1 MKIAHFIVI
10 TSLLL
15 ANTTTT
21 HAALIDFETT
31 PAGVTP
37 SDDGV
42 LSALTPYTLGGVQ
55 VAFGFDANSDNI
67 VDTADLDLDGIPDG
81 YARFE
86 QAGTFPGETDAGFSG
101 SVDVD
106 TADVGFAAQLGN
118 WFLRSPVPGSD
129 FGQFI
134 ITYVSTSA
142 PVMAASGE
150 IWDIDGTTQMGIGFT
165 EEYTVRAYDSIGNLL
180 ATQISPLGTLP
191 TPVAPLD
198 GRPWQFS
205 FSGLTA
211 GIDHIIVD
219 FTGTKPMGIGL
230 AFNNFY
236 PTSVPEPST
245 AMLILVGAF
254 AAIGGNRRLIG
265 SFC

>member
-1 MKIAHFIVI
+1 MKIAHLIVI
-10 TSLLL
+10 VSLFLV
-15 ANTTTT
+15 TTTS

-37 SDDGV
+37 TDDGV
-42 LSALTPYTLGGVQ
+42 LSSLTPYTLGGVQ
-55 VAFGFDANSDNI
+55 VAFGFDANSDGI
-67 VDTADLDLDGIPDG
+67 VDVADLDLDGIPDG

-101 SVDVD
+101 SDGVD
-106 TADVGFAAQLGN
+106 TADVGFAGQLGN

-134 ITYVSTSA
+134 ITYVSSSA
-142 PVMAASGE
+142 PVTAASGE
-150 IWDIDGTTQMGIGFT
+150 IWDIDGVTQMGIGLT
-165 EEYTVRAYDSIGNLL
+165 EEYTVRAYDSVGNLL
-180 ATQISPLGTLP
+180 ATQVSPLGTLP

-211 GIDHIIVD
+211 GIDHIIID

-236 PTSVPEPST
+236 PTSVPEPGCLVLVAVCSLMFIST
-245 AMLILVGAF
+245 
-254 AAIGGNRRLIG
+254 RRVR
-265 SFC
+265 

>member
-1 MKIAHFIVI
+1 MKIAQLLLGAV
-10 TSLLL
+10 LL
-15 ANTTTT
+15 ANTTSY
-21 HAALIDFETT
+21 AALIDFETT
-31 PAGVTP
+31 PSGGTP
-37 SDDGV
+37 ADDGV

-55 VAFGFDANSDNI
+55 VSFGFDDNSDGI
-67 VDTADLDLDGIPDG
+67 VDTGDANLDGIPDG

-101 SVDVD
+101 SVAVD
-106 TADVGFAAQLGN
+106 TADPGFAGQLGN
-118 WFLRSPVPGSD
+118 WFLRSPNPGSD

-142 PVMAASGE
+142 PVTAASGE
-150 IWDIDGTTQMGIGFT
+150 IWDIDGVAQMGIGLT
-165 EEYTVRAYDSIGNLL
+165 EEYTVRAYDAIGNLL
-180 ATQISPLGTLP
+180 ATQVSPLGTLP

-211 GIDHIIVD
+211 GIDHIIID
-219 FTGTKPMGIGL
+219 FTGTKPGGIGL

-236 PTSVPEPST
+236 PTSVPEPGCLT
-245 AMLILVGAF
+245 LVAMAM
-254 AAIGGNRRLIG
+254 GGLSLRHRQR
-265 SFC
+265 

>member
-1 MKIAHFIVI
+1 MKIAH
-10 TSLLL
+10 LLL
-15 ANTTTT
+15 GALLLTNTTSY
-21 HAALIDFETT
+21 AAVIDFETT
-31 PAGVTP
+31 PSGGTP
-37 SDDGV
+37 TDDGV

-55 VAFGFDANSDNI
+55 ISFGFDDNSDGF
-67 VDTADLDLDGIPDG
+67 VDTGDANFDGIPDG

-86 QAGTFPGETDAGFSG
+86 RAGTFPGETDAGFSG
-101 SVDVD
+101 SVAVD
-106 TADVGFAAQLGN
+106 TADPGFAGQLGN

-142 PVMAASGE
+142 PVTAASGE
-150 IWDIDGTTQMGIGFT
+150 IWDIDGVAQMGIGLT
-165 EEYTVRAYDSIGNLL
+165 EEYTVRAYDSIGTLL
-180 ATQISPLGTLP
+180 ATQVSPLGTLP

-211 GIDHIIVD
+211 GIDHIVID
-219 FTGTKPMGIGL
+219 FTGTKPGGIGL

-236 PTSVPEPST
+236 PTSVPEPS
-245 AMLILVGAF
+245 ALVLALGGLAVGML
-254 AAIGGNRRLIG
+254 RRR
-265 SFC
+265 